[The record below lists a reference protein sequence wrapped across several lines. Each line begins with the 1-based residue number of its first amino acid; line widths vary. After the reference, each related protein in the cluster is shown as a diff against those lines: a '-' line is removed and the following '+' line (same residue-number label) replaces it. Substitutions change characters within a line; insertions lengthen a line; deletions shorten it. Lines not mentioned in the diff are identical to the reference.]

1 MPDHM
6 LTLEEAR
13 ELGFDP
19 DPLVFRDCTDRVDR
33 RASSMHT
40 AFYESRFY
48 FVGVTEIEAAD
59 GTDMTWLSIRRNDR
73 KAMQDWRHLQ
83 AIKNEICGPEREAV
97 QMYPAESRLL
107 DESNQIH
114 LWVYPE
120 GYRLPFGY
128 AERSVVTATELDIQ
142 YGHLQN
148 LVPGLM
154 AGKPTQ
160 RPFSPSTEA
169 ASRSSE
175 EMLKDLANGVVS
187 ETLHRRKDQ
196 A

>member
-83 AIKNEICGPEREAV
+83 TIKNEICGPEREAV